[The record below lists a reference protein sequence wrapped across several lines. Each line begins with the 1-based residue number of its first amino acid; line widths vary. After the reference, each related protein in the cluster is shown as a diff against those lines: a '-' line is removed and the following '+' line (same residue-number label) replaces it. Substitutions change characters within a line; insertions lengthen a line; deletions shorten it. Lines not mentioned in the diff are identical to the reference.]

1 MNKVVKKVVEHKR
14 VSLTFGN
21 GYSSSGMI
29 VYGGVYL
36 AYQQGEGRDLGEER
50 LFNNKYP

>member
-1 MNKVVKKVVEHKR
+1 MAMA
-14 VSLTFGN
+14 
-21 GYSSSGMI
+21 SSSGMI

-50 LFNNKYP
+50 LFNNKYPWVWSLK